1 MVKKFD
7 DNNELCCS
15 FCGKPQSQ
23 VRRLIAGPDV
33 YICNECV
40 DLCRDIITE
49 GMEVQDAEFEEITEL
64 PKPKEIAEMLSQ
76 YVIGQ
81 EEAKKLISVAVY
93 NHYKRFC
100 DNIYGFTSDIED
112 NPYKDVTIEK
122 SCVICAGPTGCGK
135 TYMLRMLAKYLNIPF
150 YIADSSSFTQA
161 GYVGDDVE
169 NCVLGALRDCNFNVQ
184 AAQHAIIV
192 LDEFDKLSRKGEN
205 TSITRDVGGEGV
217 QQSLLKLVEGHKVQV
232 PPNGGRKHPEQECIE
247 VDTTNILFFGIGAFE
262 GLDKIIEKRKNRKTL
277 GFNAITK
284 QNNTEEEDILADITT
299 DDLKKFGLIPELI
312 GRFPLVTHV
321 KPLTEDQLYQIL
333 VEPQNSIIKQYQ
345 KMMWIDNIELTFDEE
360 ALRLIAKKASEKKT
374 GARALRGVIDKVLA
388 DLMFDYGGY
397 NDKKVKLNITKK
409 MVEQYLNI
417 YNENKEV
424 A

>member
-1 MVKKFD
+1 MANKQ
-7 DNNELCCS
+7 
-15 FCGKPQSQ
+15 QSK
-23 VRRLIAGPDV
+23 
-33 YICNECV
+33 
-40 DLCRDIITE
+40 
-49 GMEVQDAEFEEITEL
+49 EEIEEIKKQMRDLMNVVT
-64 PKPKEIAEMLSQ
+64 PKHLYDYLNQ
-76 YVIGQ
+76 HVIGQ
-81 EEAKKLISVAVY
+81 YEAKKLISVAVY

-100 DNIYGFTSDIED
+100 DSIYGYTNDVED

-122 SCVICAGPTGCGK
+122 SNVICAGPTGCGK

-150 YIADSSSFTQA
+150 YISDASGLTQA

-192 LDEFDKLSRKGEN
+192 LDEFDKLSRKGES

-217 QQSLLKLVEGHKVQV
+217 QQSLLKLVEGYKVQV

-262 GLDKIIEKRKNRKTL
+262 GLDKIIERRKNKKVI
-277 GFNAITK
+277 GFNSVM
-284 QNNTEEEDILADITT
+284 NNGNADNEEEDLLSDITT
-299 DDLKKFGLIPELI
+299 EDLKKFGIIPELI

-321 KPLTEDQLYQIL
+321 KPLTEEEMYQVL
-333 VEPQNSIIKQYQ
+333 TEPKNSIIKQYQ
-345 KMMWIDNIELTFDEE
+345 KMMWIDNIDLIFEE
-360 ALRLIAKKASEKKT
+360 KALRLIAKNASEKKT

-388 DLMFDYGGY
+388 ELMFEYGGY
-397 NDKKVKLNITKK
+397 NEKKIKLVVTEEMVNKYIEDKEILGKKV
-409 MVEQYLNI
+409 
-417 YNENKEV
+417 

>member
-1 MVKKFD
+1 MTNKQ
-7 DNNELCCS
+7 
-15 FCGKPQSQ
+15 QSK
-23 VRRLIAGPDV
+23 
-33 YICNECV
+33 
-40 DLCRDIITE
+40 
-49 GMEVQDAEFEEITEL
+49 EEIEEIKKQMRDLMNVVT
-64 PKPKEIAEMLSQ
+64 PKHLYDYLNQ
-76 YVIGQ
+76 HVIGQ
-81 EEAKKLISVAVY
+81 YEAKKLISVAVY

-100 DNIYGFTSDIED
+100 DSIYGYTNDVED

-122 SCVICAGPTGCGK
+122 SNVICAGPTGCGK

-150 YIADSSSFTQA
+150 YISDASGLTQA

-192 LDEFDKLSRKGEN
+192 LDEFDKLSRKGES

-262 GLDKIIEKRKNRKTL
+262 GLDKIIERRKNKKTI
-277 GFNAITK
+277 GFNSVM
-284 QNNTEEEDILADITT
+284 NNDNADNEEEDLLSDITT
-299 DDLKKFGLIPELI
+299 EDLKKFGIIPELI

-321 KPLTEDQLYQIL
+321 KPFTEEEMYQVLTE
-333 VEPQNSIIKQYQ
+333 PKNSIIKQYQ
-345 KMMWIDNIELTFDEE
+345 KMMWIDNIDLIFEE
-360 ALRLIAKKASEKKT
+360 KALRLIAKNASEKKT

-388 DLMFDYGGY
+388 ELMFEYGGY
-397 NDKKVKLNITKK
+397 NEKKIKLVVTEEMVNKYVEDKEILGKKV
-409 MVEQYLNI
+409 
-417 YNENKEV
+417 